1 MQRDAAPHDAT
12 ALDDEETDVTMERS
26 KGTTRFAVL
35 AGLLAMLAGAGDDV
49 RAQAAGDYPS
59 KPIRMIVGSSTGGPN
74 DIRARQLAPKMTE
87 SLKQSVVVE
96 NRPGASGSIAAEAVA
111 RAPADGYT
119 LLLGGVNE
127 LAVFPAI
134 GGQIRYDPAK
144 DFVTVSHLTYGWPL
158 LLVNPASGIRTVA
171 DLIAR
176 AKAAPDSLTC
186 GTEGH
191 GTNSHLA
198 CAIFAKRAGVSI
210 RPVPYK
216 GAGPAIM
223 DTASGQ
229 VTMTVAYLIAVEKQF
244 IEPGKLVPLAIYGP
258 QRLPSQPNVPTLAE
272 AGMPG
277 VEISGW
283 IGLFAPAGTP
293 AAIVEKLNA
302 ESIKGMRDPV
312 IAESLRMAGTV
323 SMSSSPAVA
332 AEFVRKEQEKWRWIA
347 AETGIKVEQ

>member
-1 MQRDAAPHDAT
+1 MRTPFTSALGTLAA
-12 ALDDEETDVTMERS
+12 
-26 KGTTRFAVL
+26 L
-35 AGLLAMLAGAGDDV
+35 ACLLAVHAGAA
-49 RAQAAGDYPS
+49 AQSADDYPNR
-59 KPIRMIVGSSTGGPN
+59 PIRMIVGSSTGGPN
-74 DIRARQLAPKMTE
+74 DIRARQLAPRMAE
-87 SLKQSVVVE
+87 SMKASVVVE

-144 DFVTVSHLTYGWPL
+144 DFVTVAHLTYGWPL
-158 LLVNPASGIRTVA
+158 LLVNPNTGIKTVA
-171 DLIAR
+171 DLVAR
-176 AKAAPDSLTC
+176 AKAAPDSITC

-198 CAIFAKRAGVSI
+198 CALFAKRAGISI

-229 VTMTVAYLIAVEKQF
+229 VTMTVAYLVAVEKQF
-244 IEPGKLVPLAIYGP
+244 IEPGKLLPLAIFGP
-258 QRLPSQPNVPTLAE
+258 QRLPSQPNVPTMTE
-272 AGMPG
+272 AGLTG

-293 AAIVEKLNA
+293 PAIVQRLNA
-302 ESIKGMRDPV
+302 EAIKGMRDPV
-312 IAESLRMAGTV
+312 IAESLRMAGTL
-323 SMSSSPAVA
+323 SMSSSPEVA
-332 AEFVRKEQEKWRWIA
+332 AEFVRKEQALWRGIA
-347 AETGIKVEQ
+347 GETGIRVE